1 MTQKITMIL
10 MTMVAQWK
18 KTKNIEKVFFF
29 ERNSES
35 DKTYKLTTKRAFF
48 SKESIVYPFV
58 QMKSTKKGFMLTD
71 NELFQITQYAEHSG
85 FTALF
90 KA

>member
-1 MTQKITMIL
+1 MIL

-58 QMKSTKKGFMLTD
+58 QMKH
-71 NELFQITQYAEHSG
+71 ITNGRCKPEKS
-85 FTALF
+85 LEF
-90 KA
+90 KNYKRR